1 MDVFMLTD
9 IQIRNLIKT
18 DTRFEGK
25 LVGDGLYLR
34 FRKEDKIPTW
44 RFRYSFAGKSRV
56 MTIGNYVNLSL
67 ADARKQAKLLSARVS
82 LGFDVASEKQERK
95 KASIDKF
102 EAELNAYTMAKLAD
116 EFFENRVMGRWKH
129 PNIVRS
135 RIEKDIKPE
144 IGHLKVEDVK
154 PRHIDELLKKIVKR
168 NAPTMAND
176 VLRWLKRMF
185 NYAIKRH
192 ILDSNPAAAF
202 DNQDAGGKEKSRDRY
217 LKREEV
223 AKLFFTMKT
232 AKGFSLE
239 NELSIKLL
247 LALGVRKGEL
257 IGAKWIEIDFEKA
270 QWDLPAMRTKTGVGI
285 SIPLAAPV
293 INWFQELKRLS
304 CGSDYVLPARKL
316 QDRMIPHISES
327 TLNVALT
334 KVKHGLEHFTVH
346 DFRRTTRSLM
356 SSLKI
361 PSHIGERSI
370 NHKIKG
376 VEGIYDNYDYFD
388 ERRAALE
395 SLANLLVQL
404 EGGK

>member
-1 MDVFMLTD
+1 MLTD
-9 IQIRNLIKT
+9 LQIRNLIKT

-25 LVGDGLYLR
+25 LVGDGLYIR
-34 FRKEDKIPTW
+34 FRKEDKVPTW
-44 RFRYSFAGKSRV
+44 RYRYSFAGKSRV

-67 ADARKQAKLLSARVS
+67 ADARKEAKLLSARVS

-95 KASIDKF
+95 KAAADKF
-102 EAELNAYTMAKLAD
+102 EAETNAYTIARLAD
-116 EFFENRVMGRWKH
+116 EYFENRIMGKWKH

-154 PRHIDELLKKIVKR
+154 PKHIDELLKKIVKR

-192 ILDSNPAAAF
+192 IVDSNPAAAF
-202 DNQDAGGKEKSRDRY
+202 DNQDAGGKEKSRERY

-223 AKLFFTMKT
+223 EKLFAAMKT

-239 NELSIKLL
+239 NEISIKIL

-257 IGAKWIEIDFEKA
+257 IGARWIEIDFENSK
-270 QWDLPAMRTKTGVGI
+270 WNLPAVRTKTGVAI

-293 INWFQELKRLS
+293 INWFRELSRLS
-304 CGSDYVLPARKL
+304 CGSEYVLPARKM

-376 VEGIYDNYDYFD
+376 VEGVYDNYDYFD
-388 ERRAALE
+388 ERKAALE
-395 SLANLLVQL
+395 SLANLLIQL
-404 EGGK
+404 EGNK

>member
-1 MDVFMLTD
+1 MLTD
-9 IQIRNLIKT
+9 LKIRNLIKT

-34 FRKEDKIPTW
+34 FRKEDKIPSW
-44 RFRYSFAGKSRV
+44 RYRYSFAGKSRV
-56 MTIGNYVNLSL
+56 MNIGNNVNLSL
-67 ADARKQAKLLSARVS
+67 ADAKKEAKLLSARVS

-95 KASIDKF
+95 RAAAEKF
-102 EAELNAYTMAKLAD
+102 ESENNAYTMARLAD
-116 EFFENRVMGRWKH
+116 EYFENRVLGRWKH

-144 IGHLKVEDVK
+144 IGYLKVEDVK
-154 PRHIDELLKKIVKR
+154 PKHIDELLKKIVKR

-192 ILDSNPAAAF
+192 VIDSNPAAAF
-202 DNQDAGGKEKSRDRY
+202 DNHDAGGKEKSRERY
-217 LKREEV
+217 LKTDEV
-223 AKLFFTMKT
+223 QKLFAAMKT
-232 AKGFSLE
+232 AKGFSPE
-239 NELSIKLL
+239 NEISIKIL

-257 IGAKWIEIDFEKA
+257 IGARWIEIDLENAK
-270 QWDLPAMRTKTGVGI
+270 WNLPATRTKTGVAI
-285 SIPLAAPV
+285 SIPLAKPV
-293 INWFQELKRLS
+293 IDWFRELKQLS

-327 TLNVALT
+327 TLNVALS

-361 PSHIGERSI
+361 PSHISERSI

-388 ERRAALE
+388 ERKAALE
-395 SLANLLVQL
+395 NLADLLIQL
-404 EGGK
+404 ERSK